1 MINSQTGNPSIAHRG
16 DDPELV
22 EHTHHGA
29 DEFDRH
35 EGASFSDEDRSTLRH
50 VAGVLAM
57 LVVIALT
64 LIAVAIY
71 DA

>member
-1 MINSQTGNPSIAHRG
+1 MNEQTSNPYLAHRE
-16 DDPELV
+16 DAPELV
-22 EHTHHGA
+22 EHTDHGA
-29 DEFDRH
+29 EEFDRH
-35 EGASFSDEDRSTLRH
+35 EGASFSDEDRGTLRH
-50 VAGVLAM
+50 VASVLAL